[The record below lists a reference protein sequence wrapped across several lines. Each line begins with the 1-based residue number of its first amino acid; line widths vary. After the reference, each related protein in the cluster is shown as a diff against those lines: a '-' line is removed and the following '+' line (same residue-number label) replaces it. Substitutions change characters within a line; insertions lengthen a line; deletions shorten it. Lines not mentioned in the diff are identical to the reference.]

1 MTGVPGLSDDA
12 GAEPNG
18 WGAAAA
24 ELGLESLLV
33 MPVVER
39 GRLVAAAAWYF

>member
-18 WGAAAA
+18 WGDAAA

-33 MPVVER
+33 MPIVER

>member
-1 MTGVPGLSDDA
+1 VPGLSNDA

-18 WGAAAA
+18 WGRAAA

-33 MPVVER
+33 MPVLVA